1 MRCPSCGHDLTGN
14 APAACPACGK
24 AVHPAGTLDRILALT
39 EDIAVSVMLCTMI
52 LLVLLQIV
60 LRNFLSTGIMG
71 GAEIVRHLVLWV
83 AFLGAGLAAREGKH
97 IKIDVA
103 YRMLPQGLK
112 RFTEVVT
119 GLFTTSVCAILLYA
133 SVQFVSADYSTG
145 TVIAF
150 YDMPVWIL
158 ELVIP
163 LGYLA
168 VTLRYALRC
177 MSSFLS
183 LMRGE

>member
-1 MRCPSCGHDLTGN
+1 MSFPPCGDDPSGKPPETS
-14 APAACPACGK
+14 PACGEMPR
-24 AVHPAGTLDRILALT
+24 PAGGPGRIIALT
-39 EDIAVSVMLCTMI
+39 EDIAISVMLCTMV

-60 LRNFLSTGIMG
+60 LRNFLSTGITG
-71 GAEIVRHLVLWV
+71 GAEIVRHMVLWV

-97 IKIDVA
+97 IRIDVV

-112 RFTEVVT
+112 RLAEIVT
-119 GLFTTSVCAILLYA
+119 GIFTTTVCAILLYA
-133 SVQFVSADYSTG
+133 SCQFVAVDYSSG

-150 YDMPVWIL
+150 HDMPVWIL

-168 VTLRYALRC
+168 VTLRYARQC
-177 MSSFLS
+177 MRSFLS
-183 LMRGE
+183 LVRGT